1 MEQTPSRKTDRR
13 TLYTQTVIKEAL
25 LELLHEMS
33 FDKVSIA
40 SLCRQAEI
48 TRPTFYL
55 HYDNLMQVLDSLI
68 DDALGNPPGLIS
80 LDTIKKNRAML
91 SDLSNLRGMDKKLS
105 LSPCQRGASDPK
117 YSVILQIPH
126 SMIISWNGSIVNGSK
141 MKVLYLL
148 KISVCHKSWQKSY
161 YIFSFMDR
169 SP

>member
-13 TLYTQTVIKEAL
+13 TLYMQTVIKEAL

-68 DDALGNPPGLIS
+68 DDALGNPPASSAWIRLRKIVPCFPTFPTCAEWIRSCHS
-80 LDTIKKNRAML
+80 LLVNAVHPTLNIVL
-91 SDLSNLRGMDKKLS
+91 F
-105 LSPCQRGASDPK
+105 
-117 YSVILQIPH
+117 LQIPH